1 MTEAGYAVDVV
12 HDGID
17 GMDYALAIAYDVFLF
32 DIMLPRMD
40 GLRLLSALRRQGY
53 KTPTLLL
60 TARDTVTY
68 RVEGLDT
75 GADDYLVKPFAF
87 PELLARI
94 RALLRRPPLQL
105 SPILKVGDLEMDIA
119 KHTVSRKGQVVS
131 LRPREYA
138 VLEYLMRN
146 AEQVLSR
153 DQIGE
158 HVWNLDF
165 YAESNVVDVYIGYLR
180 RKINVAGEPPLLHT
194 IRGIG
199 YRIGVLDNH
208 E

>member
-1 MTEAGYAVDVV
+1 MACRERC
-12 HDGID
+12 I
-17 GMDYALAIAYDVFLF
+17 
-32 DIMLPRMD
+32 
-40 GLRLLSALRRQGY
+40 LSRGSIQC
-53 KTPTLLL
+53 P
-60 TARDTVTY
+60 DC
-68 RVEGLDT
+68 
-75 GADDYLVKPFAF
+75 
-87 PELLARI
+87 
-94 RALLRRPPLQL
+94 LLRRPPLQL